1 MGKGGLAW
9 EANSGGG
16 LGCVFMCL
24 GVLLF
29 LLGLLTGFAVPALA
43 QPRMGLSSHME
54 GVVNGLFLI
63 VIGLVWPHLALGRVW
78 AAIAFGLL
86 VYGTFANWF
95 ATLLSAYWG
104 AVGTMPLA
112 GGGAHGT
119 PIQEHIV
126 FALLVS
132 LSFAMVAGCIL
143 LLAGLLQRK

>member
-1 MGKGGLAW
+1 MEG
-9 EANSGGG
+9 NSGGG
-16 LGCVFMCL
+16 LGRLLMCL

-63 VIGLVWPHLALGRVW
+63 AIGLVWPHLALNRLW
-78 AAIAFGLL
+78 AAIAFALL

-143 LLAGLLQRK
+143 LLAGLLRRK